1 VQCGTPPEG
10 AATKQYIK
18 NKNSKKVNLKKKF
31 KKKHSKKTFKRKK
44 KETNRQILF
53 RKRSRIPHLATEKN
67 LEKSH
72 SIR

>member
-31 KKKHSKKTFKRKK
+31 KKFKK
-44 KETNRQILF
+44 KIQKKI
-53 RKRSRIPHLATEKN
+53 EKGN
-67 LEKSH
+67 KSADP
-72 SIR
+72 I